1 MFKENEVVGVKS
13 LFDIASEIVCIT
25 GVSGKLGSEYAKA
38 FLERGAKVIGLD
50 TKQYD
55 DVGIRESKYF
65 SNYLFC
71 QADVTNKQ
79 SLVIALDEICRKFGV
94 PSVLINNAAIDSPP
108 SAPAEENGPFE
119 DYPESSWDRV
129 VDVNLKGVYLC
140 CQVIGAAMASE
151 NRGSIINIAS
161 IYGVVSPDQN
171 LYEYRRAKGEVFY
184 KPVAYAASKSGILNL
199 TRYLATYWAKKNVRV
214 NSLTIAGVF
223 NDQDAEFL
231 DAYCKRIPIGRMA
244 NTDEYNGAVIF
255 LASNASRYMTGSN
268 LIIDG
273 GWTSI

>member
-1 MFKENEVVGVKS
+1 MFRGNEVVGMENI
-13 LFDIASEIVCIT
+13 FDITREVVCIT
-25 GVSGKLGSEYAKA
+25 GVSGRLGSEYAKA

-50 TKQYD
+50 TMQNNAID
-55 DVGIRESKYF
+55 IGSSKYL

-71 QADVTNKQ
+71 QTDVTKKQ
-79 SLVIALDEICRKFGV
+79 SLKKALEKVCEKFGV

-108 SAPAEENGPFE
+108 SAPIEENGPFE
-119 DYPESSWDRV
+119 DYPETSWDKV
-129 VDVNLKGVYLC
+129 IDVNLKGVYLC
-140 CQVIGAAMASE
+140 CQVFGAAMAKE
-151 NRGSIINIAS
+151 NRGSIINVAS

-171 LYEYRRAKGEVFY
+171 LYEYRRARGEVFY
-184 KPVAYAASKSGILNL
+184 KPVAYSASKSGILNL

-223 NDQDAEFL
+223 NNQDTEFL

-244 NTDEYNGAVIF
+244 DSDEYNGAVIF
-255 LASNASRYMTGSN
+255 LASKASQYMTGSN

-273 GWTSI
+273 GWTAI